1 MTTCSDIAD
10 YEWLTGNEA
19 GAVLAELAVDNIP
32 LHTAI
37 SRLRGRF
44 TSNQTHLLLEQTEL
58 RRRAT
63 AKFTQAHQMF
73 FTRVGLEQA
82 TDQWVSRYKASRF
95 TVERAGASPPPF
107 LIADLCCGIGGD
119 LQAL

>member
-1 MTTCSDIAD
+1 MTTCSDLAD
-10 YEWLTGNEA
+10 YEWLTGSEA
-19 GAVLAELAVDNIP
+19 GVVLSELAADKTP

-44 TSNQTHLLLEQTEL
+44 TTNQTHLLLEQAEL

-73 FTRVGLEQA
+73 FTRIGLEQA
-82 TDQWVSRYKASRF
+82 TDEWLARYKAARF
-95 TVERAGASPPPF
+95 TSQRADGFTP
-107 LIADLCCGIGGD
+107 
-119 LQAL
+119 